1 MKTCKILLPLKGEF
15 VQNVLQIKV
24 SLFTCKAAGFV
35 QIFLE
40 SFFFFFPP
48 AGQNMTGPTNQLP
61 LRGKRQ
67 ELQQKSKANM
77 NNGNEMQI

>member
-1 MKTCKILLPLKGEF
+1 MVFFKEQSLRLQMKTCKILLPLKGEF

-40 SFFFFFPP
+40 SFFSPP
-48 AGQNMTGPTNQLP
+48 AGQNMTGPISFL
-61 LRGKRQ
+61 
-67 ELQQKSKANM
+67 
-77 NNGNEMQI
+77 

>member
-1 MKTCKILLPLKGEF
+1 MKTCKILLPLKGAF

-24 SLFTCKAAGFV
+24 SLFSLVRQLDLYRSPLPVKHEG
-35 QIFLE
+35 
-40 SFFFFFPP
+40 
-48 AGQNMTGPTNQLP
+48 TNQLP